1 MNRSNIALC
10 CSVLLNIALACLI
23 WNIHTR
29 EALSTEGG
37 QQLERKALVEN
48 RPRAGADIFDN
59 MRPSSSHATAEWPD
73 YTDFAA
79 WKEKLRS
86 MGLSLDMV
94 QDALVPRINSLY
106 SLRLKERYNAVV
118 APAWSTLDTG
128 SFDKSQMALFQ
139 REVLERDAVMRSL
152 FDSDPSMAGSNRVG
166 GEFRAEIED
175 NENSSVLRRI
185 TGELT
190 MQEKKQ
196 IFMELNKME
205 LGREEL
211 VTELVRIVGPNKAV
225 QLIIDGS

>member
-1 MNRSNIALC
+1 
-10 CSVLLNIALACLI
+10 
-23 WNIHTR
+23 
-29 EALSTEGG
+29 
-37 QQLERKALVEN
+37 
-48 RPRAGADIFDN
+48 
-59 MRPSSSHATAEWPD
+59 
-73 YTDFAA
+73 
-79 WKEKLRS
+79 
-86 MGLSLDMV
+86 
-94 QDALVPRINSLY
+94 
-106 SLRLKERYNAVV
+106 
-118 APAWSTLDTG
+118 
-128 SFDKSQMALFQ
+128 MALFQ

-225 QLIIDGS
+225 QLTINGS